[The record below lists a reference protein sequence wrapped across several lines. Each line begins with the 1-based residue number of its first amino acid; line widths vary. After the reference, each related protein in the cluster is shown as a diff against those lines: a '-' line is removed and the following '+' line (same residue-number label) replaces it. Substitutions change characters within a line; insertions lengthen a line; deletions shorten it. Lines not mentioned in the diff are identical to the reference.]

1 MLATIEQVKAQ
12 VYAAHSADDALLTG
26 YLEAASEA
34 VCTYLRVAEADV
46 PAGASFAAR
55 QATVILV
62 AEWFKNREAEQ
73 QGQVPAEYGYGYLP
87 QPVIALLYPHRD
99 PAVA

>member
-1 MLATIEQVKAQ
+1 MLATLADAKAQ
-12 VYAAHSADDALLTG
+12 VYAAHDADDGLLLG

-34 VCTYLRVAEADV
+34 VLTYLKIEEADLPV
-46 PAGASFAAR
+46 SATFAAR
-55 QATVILV
+55 QATLILV
-62 AEWFKNREAEQ
+62 AEWYKNREADQ
-73 QGQVPAEYGYGYLP
+73 QGHVDAQYGYGYLP